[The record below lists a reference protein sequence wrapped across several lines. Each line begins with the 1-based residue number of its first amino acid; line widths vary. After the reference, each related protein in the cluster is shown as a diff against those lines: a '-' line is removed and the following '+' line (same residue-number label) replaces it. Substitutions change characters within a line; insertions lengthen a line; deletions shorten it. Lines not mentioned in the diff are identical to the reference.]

1 MKVINETKRV
11 KKKVCVYFLIFVRYS
26 SCCHSVFVHQYI
38 KHGNYKIILFKC
50 EKSLFLQLCPVCPFQ
65 QGMKLNIIRFIN
77 GFKAHGSV
85 FGLTGG
91 DIYVTTF
98 VPKPIKYHILHIPHH
113 SILSWCFIC
122 DNINNTKLR
131 KMLILTSLEKCWK
144 REMYDVALGN
154 KGDIEKISDCENM
167 SDGYLY

>member
-1 MKVINETKRV
+1 MK
-11 KKKVCVYFLIFVRYS
+11 
-26 SCCHSVFVHQYI
+26 
-38 KHGNYKIILFKC
+38 
-50 EKSLFLQLCPVCPFQ
+50 KSLFLQLCPVCPFQ

-131 KMLILTSLEKCWK
+131 KMLILTSLGKCWK
-144 REMYDVALGN
+144 SEMYYDVALGN
-154 KGDIEKISDCENM
+154 KGDIEKNIGLWEYVWWVFVLKRSFVLCG
-167 SDGYLY
+167 SIFWIQ

>member
-1 MKVINETKRV
+1 M
-11 KKKVCVYFLIFVRYS
+11 CLLFIFVRYS
-26 SCCHSVFVHQYI
+26 SCCHSVVVHQYI

-50 EKSLFLQLCPVCPFQ
+50 EKVFFRLYPVCPFQ
-65 QGMKLNIIRFIN
+65 QGIKLNIIRFIN

-85 FGLTGG
+85 FRLTGG

-122 DNINNTKLR
+122 DNINNTKLW
-131 KMLILTSLEKCWK
+131 KMLILSSLENVEKK
-144 REMYDVALGN
+144 RRVWCC
-154 KGDIEKISDCENM
+154 IW
-167 SDGYLY
+167 